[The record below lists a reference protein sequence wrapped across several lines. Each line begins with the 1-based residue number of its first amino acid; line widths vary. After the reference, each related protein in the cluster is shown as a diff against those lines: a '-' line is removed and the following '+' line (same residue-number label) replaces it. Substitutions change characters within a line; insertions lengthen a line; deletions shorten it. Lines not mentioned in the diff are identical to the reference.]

1 MLVGRRRV
9 VGLGVG
15 VDCMRRVRGAWLI
28 FGWRW
33 RCRLSIC
40 V

>member
-9 VGLGVG
+9 VGVGVGVG

-28 FGWRW
+28 FGWR
-33 RCRLSIC
+33 
-40 V
+40 